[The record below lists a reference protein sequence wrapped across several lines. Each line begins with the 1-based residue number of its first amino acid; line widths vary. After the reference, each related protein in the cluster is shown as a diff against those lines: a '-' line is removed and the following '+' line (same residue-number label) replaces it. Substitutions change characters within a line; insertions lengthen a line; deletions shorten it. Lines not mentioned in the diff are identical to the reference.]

1 MDSQHN
7 NQDTLSNDGLS
18 GRNDNHDEQMP
29 QPSFD
34 PFISMIGGMTF
45 NINDYVGMD
54 DSDDDSR
61 SGQDEPTV
69 TSSYENLP
77 KLYPIV
83 NLIMLII
90 KKKRTVIS
98 KRADVSVDTS
108 VQDSFQPFI
117 SMIGNMT
124 FDINSY
130 VRIDDSDEDDS
141 DVDDEV
147 CEANDEN
154 SKPIVKLHAIVHL
167 VLLIIKKQ
175 KLIISN
181 RRNNINNDQT
191 TEVSFAPFISMIGNM
206 EFNINNYIGM
216 DSSDEEDN
224 SNDQS
229 ESNVQLVAQQ
239 SHTSLV
245 SVVSLIVL
253 INRKV
258 LHTISKRVPQP
269 SFDPFISMIGGMSFN
284 INDYVD
290 VDSSDEDDTEG
301 DETVSQ
307 NSQHKYQLSS
317 IVNLLVLINRKI
329 KRVVENR
336 NHISQ
341 DQEVQA
347 SFDPF
352 ISMIGGMTFNIND
365 YVGIESSDEDEED
378 DEIIRTEE
386 PELNIDNTTNL
397 SSNISTMFYPCVSLI
412 ILINRKVK
420 NTVLK
425 RNNSPLISSLYSA
438 SLALTFINKLLK
450 IRREMEKMN
459 MQNLYLTRTNFRWD
473 EEYDY
478 LIPEPD
484 KVNFHPILFICRL
497 KRLVKQKR
505 LTLSRQ
511 LSSGYLFNCPQ
522 VSFRHLIYMSLYI
535 TKLKRII
542 IKQGDLYNPK
552 IDEVNFD
559 ATTII
564 SKQANCCISP
574 PKVTEKNFNN
584 MITCID
590 FFTEKYPEFDCLWNT
605 LENCNRFLSVMD
617 NSLKL
622 SFEASIFV
630 QKYTH
635 FRHDCFDYIFK
646 KNILKVRSPFNSEK
660 SLPFIDSTRTP
671 DYFDITDNHVRIIEF
686 TVVMNALRGN
696 FLKGIDKKSS
706 KYRIEIEQLEM
717 KGYSVSYYPVMLSL
731 TEDLDTNIKVWES
744 MGFSVDSVALMNL
757 KTLIGKIQFKYNY
770 LLSYGFFKT
779 GSRDFPLA
787 HEFVDKQLLIEDNWI
802 YQAVKINKRM
812 FYKFKTAV
820 LSETLVS
827 NEIYVVKKTKN
838 NMFYLNTVLPS
849 FSGKCWTGEAIK
861 DIFKDEL
868 KIYNEFFS
876 CFPGNDLVYLKG
888 RPKHDDSVAL
898 SLKHNEVIQFVEDQ
912 GVEIMI
918 YKNANLI
925 SMEESD
931 SIDKV
936 MLNNQ
941 LTGINTEASIDE
953 IEEGL
958 KSYKDNIDSWM
969 TQEGHPYNVIDS
981 PRRSF
986 LTYVD
991 SELLLDINYSDGIIL
1006 SNLNIVDVKSMVA
1019 KKILTLKP
1027 KLIDSPDK
1035 IIENFTVE
1043 KENYRQASLALHHYL
1058 KSKDILHKR
1067 ISHAIN
1073 SMDDPTEL
1081 IKLHKDLKDKQRYY
1095 MNKINKVSN
1104 KQNLVN
1110 LDRQI
1115 LEDFKRETNWGNQ
1128 SGYKLYMGTKQNI
1141 LQLFD
1146 DMKMATREINLN
1158 FNLPQNDFDS
1168 DFFKS
1173 LKNHSMNDMKV
1184 HYNEIKST
1192 RMFQNSILLSRLA
1205 YTLAACSNKTFSSK
1219 YAYLDNLCLKEVAL
1233 IIKGGK
1239 KMTSTRKT
1247 KIFKLIYPCSQEAAK
1262 WNPGVFESNGN
1273 FYDETPWMQLSQEVI
1288 NDMLS
1293 YPYKLLA
1300 NYFYL
1305 RESYNSL
1312 DSFEM
1317 ICLPVLLMFHNR
1329 RKTEIML
1336 HNMRYLCVNPIGQF
1350 SQAGKMLAEF
1360 GGPSYSAFDHAIR
1373 HGLAGNYMNYCNSIK
1388 KWSSYESNDSNSFKD
1403 ARVSHPFL
1411 DRLIINIHDLTFIIY
1426 STYLMSKGHFDQSI
1440 EQVNNMKS
1448 ILDTHDSYMKSKSN
1462 HKYNVLDVG
1471 QKEEILNDDFGY
1483 SPELAYKVG
1492 KILSAVLRNKHS
1504 ANHMNIKW
1512 NNIMTEPIDNMANN
1526 RGLRDKGKNFFGH
1539 KGYYVIYKKIYEE
1552 QFQLVED
1559 ILKDE
1564 NDELVIHKKLRSLNF
1579 NFSKAQETN
1588 SLDQV
1593 IFHVV
1598 DKSQRGGA
1606 REIYVMDY
1614 TTKLFQNP
1622 LEKMFKFICEFI
1634 DNEIISVSSA
1644 KRAGLIHKK
1653 CFEYRNPKYKTYYLT
1668 LDCRK
1673 WAPKS
1678 NPEKYMYMLLGMRD
1692 VLPDDF
1698 FLSTIDYFI
1707 RHSKKEIHTRKHIF
1721 EKLFKNPEYKDYK
1734 KYIKFNEEQDSGYLE
1749 MPYSFVMGIFNML
1762 SSLMHA
1768 GVQIY
1773 SKNLL
1778 EPAFLS
1784 RGYNVDFDMYAHSDD
1799 SGGRLSYDIS
1809 MPDSYSECKALLGKY
1824 EFIMKCS
1831 NHLMSIKKCNVSENY
1846 FELLSILYM
1855 NHELLSLLPKFL
1867 GNIALTFTGQGLSSD
1882 MKQVIS
1888 KTIELLSNGASNSQA
1903 YKSQIILSNM
1913 YRNFYRLQIDTQIPA
1928 LGGICNTWPA
1938 LYLSYGSAADE
1949 VRICQYNRNFYSKY
1963 MRFALE
1969 NLNYEL
1975 IDGTLNLKFKNIIRM
1990 PKGYKDFKQKIKLP
2004 EFEDNEWFFQV
2015 NKTKH
2020 SSLNLYWFRAMLD
2033 SNNFAVAVM
2042 NINEV
2047 RKLFD
2052 SLYMAKG
2059 SNILGK
2065 LTDYSIN
2072 DLILKI
2078 YHYDPCDTPIE
2089 LTLRTM
2095 YSDLFKFFEF
2105 SEELNPALFSKNQPL
2120 SMKPVTLSMN
2130 TFIETPISNFNS
2142 LHLATQMCRPELLKY
2157 MFSNKRY
2164 GNELKS
2170 MESYLNNLNVDKN
2183 IKEYKN
2189 FFDFIN
2195 RVRNEVNNFY
2205 CELPSNR
2212 RALVGNQGLLELILS
2227 NYSRTERISNNNR
2240 LYVDR
2245 SKIQVDM
2252 NDFAYK
2258 YILLYYF
2265 YIIFIRTKDDEIATV
2280 PINKKLTRG
2289 KTYTINSIPTV
2300 VAKYYPYPD
2309 HLPYLKLIESNVSTK
2324 IILDNLNSWTIW
2336 RDRQSRIGDEWVG
2349 KGKFITKVDNHYL
2362 EFSCLNRDVILVE
2375 HKINEPFTF
2384 SSGSSKYLMNLFN
2397 DFNLSYNFH
2406 ITAEEGKLYFGFNN
2420 EGLMGFHTGT
2430 NIVIGIANTKYN
2442 TSMDN
2447 SIFKTQLT
2455 HTFNNGKHFIE
2466 LQGINKRLNTLDE
2479 MVFLKN
2485 KGKIFETIDW
2495 ESISFSSRNTF
2506 MQAYFKGDFGPLTG
2520 VEFDQEDIIEKM
2532 TSTDIYKFFV
2542 SCHHKKTSI
2551 TQSIWE
2557 DIVANMNISEDI
2569 FPSLFENFGLKDLER
2584 ILPKSKKD
2592 NIALYTYY
2600 DITNPDLMTLRSRL
2614 ANIQDEKERS
2624 DYIIK
2629 VITTIKDM
2637 HGLVCLP
2644 EIGDKEEFSKFKW
2657 NQLNDQIWMECVT
2670 TLSDALF
2677 DGLMKLGDS
2686 QRLDLYSMIGT
2697 KINNYEDIVKLILN
2711 DQNTKNKKYNP
2722 DMIGLTDNSI
2732 FIHYL
2737 LEMIHS
2743 DKVSFAEFARKFR
2756 KTVLRNI
2763 PRHPLYEDEWHKLI
2777 AQMFKWVANGSPS
2790 CPLPSFVTRNFAVER
2805 VITEPNKVINYKA
2818 GEAGNCQIIPLFLRS
2833 AARSNP
2839 VESKIS
2845 KISVKGLNEITLSS
2859 PNFSLSY
2866 MQYVDLVSELI
2877 EDYLEQDLF
2886 LRKKSYP
2893 NKIYLCETVH
2903 DMISLGNSDLSNRN
2917 IAIAVPYY
2925 NPNFTPKKIDFKTSK
2940 GNIRSYYIYN
2950 CHDLEGTY
2958 SVSNKHKQLYLN
2970 YIDHYK
2976 VVSPQLLPFEIENK
2990 LKSINLNLDISP
3002 TLTQLQTQVNVE
3014 SGDTY
3019 NEDLLEHL
3027 KENFSLSEDVYND
3040 VKKVIYMNLSP
3051 IGKFQRIRKLILDD
3065 NKVTDIN
3072 HAIDKALKDVFESQN
3087 NKIDIDVTKGKALR
3101 LNLTQT
3107 SRNPNKI
3114 IEGLTSNKIEF
3125 KQANCLLQDKYG
3137 SIITENIHLTNTV
3150 KESLLSSFKIM
3161 MKQFR
3166 IQKLTEEQATCL
3178 VIIDL
3183 IKSIKVGN
3191 STVEGQIFDED
3202 MRLLLNNIS
3211 KKLIDDDDEDDI
3223 PNISYSLDPLK
3234 YRLGN

>member
-1 MDSQHN
+1 MDNQQNDQINLQENSN
-7 NQDTLSNDGLS
+7 NSSST
-18 GRNDNHDEQMP
+18 

-34 PFISMIGGMTF
+34 PFISMIG
-45 NINDYVGMD
+45 
-54 DSDDDSR
+54 
-61 SGQDEPTV
+61 
-69 TSSYENLP
+69 
-77 KLYPIV
+77 
-83 NLIMLII
+83 
-90 KKKRTVIS
+90 
-98 KRADVSVDTS
+98 
-108 VQDSFQPFI
+108 
-117 SMIGNMT
+117 SMS
-124 FDINSY
+124 FDINNY
-130 VRIDDSDEDDS
+130 VNSNITDDESDSDS
-141 DVDDEV
+141 N
-147 CEANDEN
+147 EASET
-154 SKPIVKLHAIVHL
+154 VH
-167 VLLIIKKQ
+167 
-175 KLIISN
+175 N
-181 RRNNINNDQT
+181 
-191 TEVSFAPFISMIGNM
+191 
-206 EFNINNYIGM
+206 
-216 DSSDEEDN
+216 DSSLN
-224 SNDQS
+224 PIK
-229 ESNVQLVAQQ
+229 L
-239 SHTSLV
+239 TSV
-245 SVVSLIVL
+245 
-253 INRKV
+253 
-258 LHTISKRVPQP
+258 
-269 SFDPFISMIGGMSFN
+269 
-284 INDYVD
+284 
-290 VDSSDEDDTEG
+290 
-301 DETVSQ
+301 
-307 NSQHKYQLSS
+307 
-317 IVNLLVLINRKI
+317 
-329 KRVVENR
+329 
-336 NHISQ
+336 
-341 DQEVQA
+341 
-347 SFDPF
+347 
-352 ISMIGGMTFNIND
+352 
-365 YVGIESSDEDEED
+365 
-378 DEIIRTEE
+378 
-386 PELNIDNTTNL
+386 
-397 SSNISTMFYPCVSLI
+397 VSLI
-412 ILINRKVK
+412 ILINKKIKKVIANRSNDLSYSNKFGLTFSNFVNLLIVLNRKIKSVIH
-420 NTVLK
+420 NRINQV
-425 RNNSPLISSLYSA
+425 PLSSLFTV
-438 SLALTFINKLLK
+438 ALVLIFLKKMNK
-450 IRREMEKMN
+450 IRRKIKQIPKCN
-459 MQNLYLTRTNFRWD
+459 SYLVRTNFRWD

-478 LIPEPD
+478 LIPNPD
-484 KVNFHPILFICRL
+484 RVNFYPVLFISKLKYLL
-497 KRLVKQKR
+497 KRKKISLQNH
-505 LTLSRQ
+505 LSQ
-511 LSSGYLFNCPQ
+511 GYFFKYPSIPLMSLF
-522 VSFRHLIYMSLYI
+522 YMSLYI
-535 TKLKRII
+535 SKLKQLINN
-542 IKQGDLYNPK
+542 QNDLYEPQVEE
-552 IDEVNFD
+552 IVFD
-559 ATTII
+559 AQLPTSELTD
-564 SKQANCCISP
+564 CCLSPIQISP
-574 PKVTEKNFNN
+574 RNFNN

-590 FFTEKYPEFDCLWNT
+590 FFTGTFPDFNCLWNT
-605 LENCNRFLSVMD
+605 LDNCNKFLNIMD
-617 NSLKL
+617 SSLKL
-622 SFEASIFV
+622 SFEASTFV

-646 KNILKVRSPFNSEK
+646 TNILKIKSAFNSEK
-660 SLPFIDSTRTP
+660 SLPFIESSRTP
-671 DYFDITDNHVRIIEF
+671 DYYDIVNNHVRIIEF

-706 KYRIEIEQLEM
+706 KYRLEIEQLEA
-717 KGYSVSYYPVMLSL
+717 KGFSVSYYPVMLSL
-731 TEDLDTNIKVWES
+731 TEDLDTNIKIWES
-744 MGFSVDSVALMNL
+744 MDFVVDSVALMNL
-757 KTLIGKIQFKYNY
+757 KTLISKVHFKFNY
-770 LLSYGFFKT
+770 LLSYGFYKT

-787 HEFVDKQLLIEDNWI
+787 QEFIDKQLLIEDNWV
-802 YQAVKINKRM
+802 YQAVKVNKRM
-812 FYKFKTAV
+812 FYKFKSAIEA
-820 LSETLVS
+820 ETLIS
-827 NEIYVVKKTKN
+827 NELYVIKKTKN
-838 NMFYLNTVLPS
+838 NMFYLNTV
-849 FSGKCWTGEAIK
+849 FSTFTGKCWTGEAIK
-861 DIFKDEL
+861 EILKDEL
-868 KIYNEFFS
+868 KVYNEFFS
-876 CFPGNDLVYLKG
+876 LFPGNDLIFLKG
-888 RPKHDDSVAL
+888 RPEHEESITISSKHTKV
-898 SLKHNEVIQFVEDQ
+898 VEYTEDK
-912 GVEIMI
+912 GIEIMI

-925 SMEESD
+925 TKEESD
-931 SIDKV
+931 SVDRI

-941 LTGINTEASIDE
+941 INGINTEASINE

-958 KSYKDNIDSWM
+958 KLYQDEINSWM

-991 SELLLDINYSDGIIL
+991 SELLLDISYKDGIIL
-1006 SNLNIVDVKSMVA
+1006 SNLNVADIKSLAA

-1027 KLIDSPDK
+1027 KTIDSPDK
-1035 IIENFTVE
+1035 IIEHFPVE
-1043 KENYRQASLALHHYL
+1043 KEKYRQASLNLYNYMKLNNVAQA
-1058 KSKDILHKR
+1058 R
-1067 ISHAIN
+1067 INHAKLLVN
-1073 SMDDPTEL
+1073 DPENL
-1081 IKLHKDLKDKQRYY
+1081 MRLHKDLKEKQRIY
-1095 MNKINKVSN
+1095 MNKINLVSN

-1115 LEDFKRETNWGNQ
+1115 LEDFKRETNWGFR
-1128 SGYKLYMGTKQNI
+1128 SGYKLYMSSKQNI

-1146 DMKMATREINLN
+1146 DMKMSTREINLN

-1173 LKNHSMNDMKV
+1173 LKNHSMNEMKLQ
-1184 HYNEIKST
+1184 YNEIKST

-1305 RESYNSL
+1305 RESYNSH

-1350 SQAGKMLAEF
+1350 SQAGKMLSEF

-1373 HGLAGNYMNYCNSIK
+1373 HGLAENYLNYCKSIK
-1388 KWSSYESNDSNSFKD
+1388 KWSSYESNDPNAFKD
-1403 ARVSHPFL
+1403 ARVHHPFL
-1411 DRLIINIHDLTFIIY
+1411 NRIIINIHDLTFIIY
-1426 STYLMSKGHFDQSI
+1426 STYLMSKGHFDQSN
-1440 EQVNNMKS
+1440 EQVNNIKN
-1448 ILDTHDSYMKSKSN
+1448 ILNIHDSYMSSNKN
-1462 HKYNVLDVG
+1462 HKYDVLNE
-1471 QKEEILNDDFGY
+1471 KEKQDMLEDDFGF
-1483 SPELAYKVG
+1483 SPDLSYKIG
-1492 KILSAVLRNKHS
+1492 KLLSAVLRNKHS
-1504 ANHMNIKW
+1504 ANHMNVKW

-1539 KGYYVIYKKIYEE
+1539 KGYYVVYKNIYEQKFE
-1552 QFQLVED
+1552 LIED
-1559 ILKDE
+1559 ILNNE
-1564 NDELVIHKKLRSLNF
+1564 TDELVIHKKLRTLNF
-1579 NFSKAQETN
+1579 NFSKAQEVN
-1588 SLDQV
+1588 QLNQV

-1598 DKSQRGGA
+1598 DKSQRGGG

-1678 NPEKYMYMLLGMRD
+1678 NPEKYMYLLLGMRD

-1698 FLSTIDYFI
+1698 FLSTIDYFL
-1707 RHSKKEIHTRKHIF
+1707 RHSKKEIHTRRHIF
-1721 EKLFKNPEYKDYK
+1721 DKLFKNPEYQKYK
-1734 KYIKFNEEQDSGYLE
+1734 QYIQFNDEQESGFFK

-1773 SKNLL
+1773 AKNLL
-1778 EPAFLS
+1778 EPVFLS
-1784 RGYNVDFDMYAHSDD
+1784 RGFNVDFDMYAHSDD

-1809 MPDSYSECKALLGKY
+1809 MPNSYNECKSLLGKY

-1913 YRNFYRLQIDTQIPA
+1913 YRNFYRLQVDTQIPA

-1963 MRFALE
+1963 MNFALE

-1975 IDGTLNLKFKNIIRM
+1975 VDGTLNLKFKNIIRM
-1990 PKGYKDFKQKIKLP
+1990 PKGYRDFKKKVNLP
-2004 EFEDNEWFFQV
+2004 IFEDNEWFFQV

-2020 SSLNLYWFRAMLD
+2020 SGLNLYWFRAMLD

-2042 NINEV
+2042 NINEI

-2065 LTDYSIN
+2065 FNDYSIN

-2078 YHYDPCDTPIE
+2078 YHSEPCDTSIE

-2105 SEELNPALFSKNQPL
+2105 TEELNPALFSKNQPL

-2164 GNELKS
+2164 GNELQS
-2170 MESYLNNLNVDKN
+2170 MESYLNNLQVSKN

-2227 NYSRTERISNNNR
+2227 NYSRTERIANNNR
-2240 LYVDR
+2240 LYIDKN
-2245 SKIQVDM
+2245 KIQVDM
-2252 NDFAYK
+2252 NDAAYK

-2265 YIIFIRTKDDEIATV
+2265 YIIFIRTKDDEIATI
-2280 PINKKLTRG
+2280 PIDRKLTKG
-2289 KTYTINSIPTV
+2289 KVYTINSIPTV

-2336 RDRQSRIGDEWVG
+2336 KDRQSRIGDEWVG
-2349 KGKFITKVDNHYL
+2349 YGKFITKVDNHYL
-2362 EFSCLNRDVILVE
+2362 EFSCLNRDITLVE
-2375 HKINEPFTF
+2375 HKVNEPFTF
-2384 SSGSSKYLMNLFN
+2384 TSGSSKYLMNLFN
-2397 DFNLSYNFH
+2397 DFNLNYNFH
-2406 ITAEEGKLYFGFNN
+2406 IIAEEGKIYFGFNN
-2420 EGLMGFHTGT
+2420 EGLLGFHTGT
-2430 NIVIGIANTKYN
+2430 NIVIGIANTKHN
-2442 TSMDN
+2442 ISMDN
-2447 SIFKTQLT
+2447 SVFKRQLT

-2479 MVFLKN
+2479 MVFSKN

-2495 ESISFSSRNTF
+2495 ESISLTSRDTF
-2506 MQAYFKGDFGPLTG
+2506 IQAYFKGDFGPLTG
-2520 VEFDQEDIIEKM
+2520 IEFDQNDIIEKM

-2542 SCHHKKTSI
+2542 SCHHKNVSI
-2551 TQSIWE
+2551 TQSIWD

-2569 FPSLFENFGLKDLER
+2569 FPTLFENFGLKDLER

-2600 DITNPDLMTLRSRL
+2600 DTTNPDLMTLRSRL
-2614 ANIQDEKERS
+2614 TNIKDEKERS

-2644 EIGDKEEFSKFKW
+2644 EIGDKAEFSKFKW

-2670 TLSDALF
+2670 TLADALY
-2677 DGLMKLGDS
+2677 DGLMKLSDS
-2686 QRLDLYSMIGT
+2686 QRIDLYTMIGT
-2697 KINNYEDIVKLILN
+2697 RINNYEDIVKIILN

-2722 DMIGLTDNSI
+2722 DMIGLTDNSM

-2737 LEMIHS
+2737 LEIIHS
-2743 DKVSFAEFARKFR
+2743 DKIAFAEFARKFR

-2777 AQMFKWVANGSPS
+2777 AQMFKWISNGKPA
-2790 CPLPSFVTRNFAVER
+2790 CPLPSFVTRNFLVEK
-2805 VITEPNKVINYKA
+2805 VITDSNKIINYKCEDK
-2818 GEAGNCQIIPLFLRS
+2818 GHCQIMPIFLRS

-2839 VESKIS
+2839 IENKINKIS
-2845 KISVKGLNEITLSS
+2845 IKDLNDITLSS

-2866 MQYVDLVSELI
+2866 MQYVDLAYELI
-2877 EDYLEQDLF
+2877 EDTLEQNLF
-2886 LRKKSYP
+2886 LRKKSHP
-2893 NKIYLCETVH
+2893 NKIYLCETIH
-2903 DMISLGNSDLSNRN
+2903 DMIDLGNSDLSNRN

-2925 NPNFTPKKIDFKTSK
+2925 NPNFSPKKIDFKTNK

-2950 CHDLEGTY
+2950 SQDLEETY
-2958 SVSNKHKQLYLN
+2958 SVSNKHQQLYLN

-2976 VVSPQLLPFEIENK
+2976 VITPHLLPFEVENN
-2990 LKSINLNLDISP
+2990 LKSINLNLDLAP

-3019 NEDLLEHL
+3019 NENLLEHL
-3027 KENFSLSEDVYND
+3027 KETFDLSENVYND
-3040 VKKVIYMNLSP
+3040 INKVINMNLSP

-3065 NKVTDIN
+3065 NKTTDIN
-3072 HAIDKALKDVFESQN
+3072 HAIDKALKDIFESQN

-3125 KQANCLLQDKYG
+3125 KQANCLLQNKYG
-3137 SIITENIHLTNTV
+3137 SIITENIHLTNTI

-3161 MKQFR
+3161 MRQFKL
-3166 IQKLTEEQATCL
+3166 QKLKEEQATCL

-3191 STVEGQIFDED
+3191 STTEGQIFDED

-3211 KKLIDDDDEDDI
+3211 KKLMDEDDEDDI
-3223 PNISYSLDPLK
+3223 PEITYNINPLK
-3234 YRLGN
+3234 YKLGI